1 MERSEPGEIDF
12 LNQYDP
18 ELLWEGV
25 PSGLSTHWMPVQS
38 WWKADDELMALF
50 ELIKGKVDL
59 FYKIYSHKKGY
70 ATNSDDKNVVKPFE
84 SL

>member
-1 MERSEPGEIDF
+1 MSTLLERSEPGEIDF

-59 FYKIYSHKKGY
+59 FYKIFFL
-70 ATNSDDKNVVKPFE
+70 VKRDMQLIRTIKM
-84 SL
+84 S

>member
-1 MERSEPGEIDF
+1 MTPILGESLHQLSTLLERSEPGEIDF
-12 LNQYDP
+12 LSQYDP

-50 ELIKGKVDL
+50 ELIKGIV
-59 FYKIYSHKKGY
+59 
-70 ATNSDDKNVVKPFE
+70 E
-84 SL
+84 SLHFEHSK